1 MMDELQKV
9 DDWEL
14 LAQFS
19 RVYRSLSDALMDQI
33 SLHRSQA
40 MLLCKLYIQDGMNQT
55 EIAQQLSVQGAT
67 VTDILQRMEESGL
80 VSRQRDPDDNRQ
92 VRVYLSEAGQEKE
105 RSIATQFSK
114 LESAVFA
121 GFTDEERLVLRR
133 LLNRVLDNMKQYK

>member
-105 RSIATQFSK
+105 FHCDP
-114 LESAVFA
+114 VFKIGKRRVC
-121 GFTDEERLVLRR
+121 GFHG
-133 LLNRVLDNMKQYK
+133 